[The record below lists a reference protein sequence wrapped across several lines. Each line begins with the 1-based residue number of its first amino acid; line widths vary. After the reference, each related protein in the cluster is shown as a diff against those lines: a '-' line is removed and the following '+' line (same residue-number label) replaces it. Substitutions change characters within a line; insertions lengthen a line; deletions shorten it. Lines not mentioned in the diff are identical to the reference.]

1 MPRKSSSVCI
11 AGKLDQRYINKVTK
25 YQHYKGGIYTL
36 LHIATHSETLEKLVV
51 YDNAEGR
58 VWVRPYDMF
67 FENVEVDGV
76 MVPRFKEIRERKDL
90 MSKQTENCM
99 KSEIVR
105 RWCEAYQCVCN
116 LACDKQSIA
125 KHCEYEV
132 AEPREDDAE

>member
-1 MPRKSSSVCI
+1 M
-11 AGKLDQRYINKVTK
+11 TK

-36 LHIATHSETLEKLVV
+36 VDPSVLHTETGEFLVV
-51 YDNAEGR
+51 YQNSKGATFA
-58 VWVRPYDMF
+58 RPRDMF
-67 FENVEVDGV
+67 FDEVEVDGV
-76 MVPRFKEIRERKDL
+76 MVPRFKEIREKKDL